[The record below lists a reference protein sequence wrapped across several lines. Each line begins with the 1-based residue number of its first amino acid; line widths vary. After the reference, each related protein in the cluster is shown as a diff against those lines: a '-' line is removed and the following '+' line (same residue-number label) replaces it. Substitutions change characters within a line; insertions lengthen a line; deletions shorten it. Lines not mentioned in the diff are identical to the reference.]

1 MSWCNILK
9 KTTGP
14 KMANDDPAYAQDPC
28 TVPAKAMIFAA
39 GLGTRLQ
46 PHTNDK
52 PKALVEVNGKPMLL
66 HVAEKLMTAGVKHI
80 VVNVHHHADQL
91 RKFIETCHFPSV
103 RFQISDET
111 DKLLDTGGGLKKA
124 ASMLDGDQPF
134 LVYNVDVL
142 CDIDLKALCDHH
154 HKQQALAT
162 LAVSNRQA
170 SRYFLWDHQRLAG
183 WENARYNERIWV
195 KSTPPAKFLKRAF
208 SGIQVMSPAIFPK
221 MTETGSF
228 PIRDVSLRL
237 AATHHITCFEHKPEG
252 WLDVGTPEKLAKAQ
266 GFFI

>member
-1 MSWCNILK
+1 
-9 KTTGP
+9 
-14 KMANDDPAYAQDPC
+14 MATDHPAYAQDPC

-46 PHTNDK
+46 PFTTNK

-80 VVNVHHHADQL
+80 IVNVHHHAAQL
-91 RKFIETCHFPSV
+91 RNFIETRHFPGA
-103 RFQISDET
+103 RFQVSDET
-111 DKLLDTGGGLKKA
+111 DELLDTGGGLKKA
-124 ASMLDGDQPF
+124 ASMLDGDRPF

-142 CDIDLKALCDHH
+142 CDIDLKALCAHH
-154 HKQQALAT
+154 HQQQALAT
-162 LAVSNRQA
+162 LAVSNRQG
-170 SRYFLWDHQRLAG
+170 SRYFLWDHKRLAG
-183 WENARYNERIWV
+183 WEDTKRKQRIWV

-208 SGIQVMSPAIFPK
+208 SGIQVISPEIFRK

-228 PIRDVSLRL
+228 PIREVYLRL
-237 AATHHITCFEHKPEG
+237 AATHHITCFEHDPEG

-266 GFFI
+266 GLFI